1 MKEDFLH
8 FLWQYQ
14 KFESQNFKTTDNE
27 AVSVIKTGFHNTDSG
42 PDFKE
47 ARLRIGDV
55 EWAGNVEIHIKSS
68 AWNLH
73 KHQNDEAYENVILH
87 VVWEHDIEI
96 FNKENIALPT
106 LILKGLASEKLITQY
121 KKLMQSQDRI
131 PCERTFQSVSDIK
144 KIAML
149 ERALTQRLERK
160 GEEVLAMLGKH
171 NGDWEEATF
180 QILLRNFG
188 FKLNNDAFLRL
199 AENLPF
205 KILKKYVGSTL
216 QLEALLFGMAGLLAK
231 DLDEYGEKLKT
242 EFDFLSKKHGLEEHV
257 MNASEWKFMRTRP
270 ANFPTIRL
278 SQIAALM
285 GQAKSLFSVLL
296 EEGDF
301 KKLSDFFSAAPSE
314 YWQKHYHFGK
324 KSANTFNGIGK
335 SSIHNLIINTA
346 VPVLVAYAK
355 YIDNHSFM
363 EKSMSFLEQIPAEK
377 NRITQFWNTLDIET
391 KTMYDSQGSIELYNE
406 FCMKKKCLT
415 CGVGIGV
422 LG

>member
-8 FLWQYQ
+8 YLWQYQ
-14 KFESQNFKTTDNE
+14 KFQSTNLKTTDNK

-47 ARLRIGDV
+47 ARLRIGEV
-55 EWAGNVEIHIKSS
+55 EWAGNIEIHVNSS
-68 AWNLH
+68 DWNLH
-73 KHQNDEAYENVILH
+73 KHQDDNAYENVVLH
-87 VVWEHDIEI
+87 VVWEHDTEI

-106 LILKGLASEKLITQY
+106 LILKGLASVKLLSQY
-121 KKLMQSQDRI
+121 KILMESQDRI

-149 ERALTQRLERK
+149 ERALTQRMERK
-160 GEEVLAMLGKH
+160 GEEVLAMLGKL

-188 FKLNNDAFLRL
+188 FKLNIDAFLRL

-216 QLEALLFGMAGLLAK
+216 QLEALLFGMAGFLEK
-231 DLDEYGEKLKT
+231 ELDEYGELLKT
-242 EFDFLSKKHGLEEHV
+242 EFDFLSKKHELKANV
-257 MNASEWKFMRTRP
+257 LNASEWKFMRTRP

-285 GQAKSLFSVLL
+285 GQAKSLFSVLT
-296 EEGDF
+296 EEQDF
-301 KKLSDFFSAAPSE
+301 KQLTAFFEAKPSL
-314 YWQKHYHFGK
+314 YWQKQYHFGK
-324 KSANTFNGIGK
+324 KSANTFKGIGK

-355 YIDNHSFM
+355 YIDNHIFM
-363 EKSMSFLEQIPAEK
+363 EKAMSFLEQIPAEK

-406 FCMKKKCLT
+406 FCMKKKCLS